1 MITIVNQEHY
11 ILLQHGNGDEDRIAK
26 RNIIGLKKNIQSGCV
41 TIERVE
47 NKDINIYFRN
57 ISGINNVID
66 LYALLKLYWEVD
78 ESVDLIEEVDA
89 DTIYLGYGKTNACAI
104 KKYDAGTYK
113 WADGTNERTKD
124 WANRASYTYSE
135 IG

>member
-26 RNIIGLKKNIQSGCV
+26 KDITALHKNVSIGCI
-41 TIERVE
+41 TIERIN
-47 NKDINIYFRN
+47 NKDINVFFKN

-78 ESVDLIEEVDA
+78 DSIDLIEEVDA
-89 DTIYLGYGKTNACAI
+89 DTMYLGYGKATACAI
-104 KKYDAGTYK
+104 KKYDAGIYT
-113 WADGTNERTKD
+113 WAGGDNERTKI

-135 IG
+135 IE